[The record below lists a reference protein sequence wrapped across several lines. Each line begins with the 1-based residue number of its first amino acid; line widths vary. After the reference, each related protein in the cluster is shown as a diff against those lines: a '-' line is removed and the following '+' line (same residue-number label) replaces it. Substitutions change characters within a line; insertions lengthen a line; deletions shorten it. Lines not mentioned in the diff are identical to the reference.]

1 MPAPHIPTV
10 AWTWPIGAKWETP
23 YIVRYASNLDDG
35 PEHGIPLGGLG
46 AGCIGRAP
54 NGSFN
59 LWHLDGGEHTFEQ
72 FPGCQFVVYEHAV
85 GESQTYAMATG
96 GEALD
101 RWKWY
106 PASTALSL
114 RDGKTSRVGTA
125 HNPEAGQSRK
135 GKGGTYKALYPR
147 SWYCYEDIFKA
158 ELTCEQFSP
167 IWPHNYRESSY
178 PVAVFVWTAHNPT
191 DQPITL
197 SILLS
202 WQNMVSWFTNAE
214 ASPEIQQR
222 EDGSPFYDYVPRL
235 RQSAGNF
242 NRQVHSDHAIGIV
255 MDGAWSGSP
264 GEGDGQFC
272 IAVPATAGV
281 TYRTR
286 WNPDGDGA
294 DLWDSFAASGVLGNV
309 ADTTSAGEGEQV
321 GGAIALKFTLAPN
334 ETNEIPFVLSWDLPI
349 TEFATG
355 KLAYRRYTD
364 FYSRSGRNAWQ
375 LAQDALANYSTWQ
388 QNIIDWQQPILD
400 RADLPDWFK
409 MALFNELYDMASGGT
424 LWSAASDSD
433 PVGQF
438 GILECLDYR
447 WYESLDVRLY
457 GGFSTLMLWPELEK
471 SIMRAFARAI
481 PTEDPKQR
489 IIGYYYTVGEGEHL
503 APRKIKGATPHDLGA
518 PNEKPWIATNYT
530 SYQDCNQWKDL
541 PSDFVL
547 QVYRAFLLTGADDIE
562 FLAEC
567 WPAVTETI
575 QYLKLFDLDGDG
587 VPENGGAPDQTFDDW
602 QLKGLS
608 AYCGGL
614 WLAALEAAIKMG
626 EILQQHQKISG
637 SFAILKSQYQRWI
650 KQGKIVYQNKLWT
663 GSFYRL
669 DAESNS
675 DVVMADQLCGQF
687 CARLMDLPDIVD
699 EEYIDIA
706 LDTIYDA
713 CFVKF
718 NEYAAKHATPQNQ
731 KFEGAQAG
739 FFSAAQL
746 GMAVGAA
753 NGVKPDGSPQNPDDT
768 HQLEVWTGINF
779 GLAAFLAQMGKRN
792 EAMAITEAVVRQ
804 IYDYGLQ
811 FRTPEAITAVG
822 TFRAC
827 HYLRPMAIWG
837 LYAQLQPTMD
847 VD

>member
-54 NGSFN
+54 NGTFN
-59 LWHLDGGEHTFEQ
+59 LWHLDGGEHIFEH
-72 FPGCQFVVYEHAV
+72 FPACQFAVYEETA
-85 GESQTYAMATG
+85 GESQTYAMATSG
-96 GEALD
+96 NGLD
-101 RWKWY
+101 SWQWY
-106 PASTALSL
+106 PAGGRERNQTRTGST
-114 RDGKTSRVGTA
+114 
-125 HNPEAGQSRK
+125 EQSV
-135 GKGGTYKALYPR
+135 GGTYHALYPR
-147 SWYCYEDIFKA
+147 SWYSYRDIFKA

-167 IWPHNYRESSY
+167 IWPDYYCESSY
-178 PVAVFVWTAHNPT
+178 TVAVFVWTAHNPT
-191 DQPITL
+191 DRPMTL

-202 WQNMVSWFTNAE
+202 WQNMVGWFTNSE

-222 EDGSPFYDYVPRL
+222 EDGSPFYDYVPPL
-235 RQSAGNF
+235 YQSTGSF
-242 NRQVHSDHAIGIV
+242 NQLVNSETAMGIV
-255 MDGAWSGSP
+255 MDGAWTGSP
-264 GEGDGQFC
+264 KEGDGQFC
-272 IAVPATAGV
+272 IAVAGAGKT
-281 TYRTR
+281 TYHTR
-286 WNPDGDGA
+286 WNLDGA
-294 DLWDSFAASGVLGNV
+294 DLWNSFAATGLLSNV
-309 ADTTSAGEGEQV
+309 ADTTSAGEGEQI
-321 GGAIALKFTLAPN
+321 GGAISTKITLAPG
-334 ETNEIPFVLSWDLPI
+334 ETKEIPFTLTWDLPV

-375 LAQDALANYSTWQ
+375 LAQDALAHYSTWRQ
-388 QNIIDWQQPILD
+388 KIIDWQQPILD
-400 RADLPDWFK
+400 RQDLPDWFK

-424 LWSAASDSD
+424 LWSAASDID

-438 GILECLDYR
+438 GILECIDYR

-471 SIMRAFARAI
+471 SIVRAFARAI
-481 PTEDPKQR
+481 PTEDSKKR

-503 APRKIKGATPHDLGA
+503 APRKLKGATPHDLGA
-518 PNEKPWIATNYT
+518 PNENPWLATNYT

-547 QVYRAFLLTGADDIE
+547 QVYRAYLLTGGEDVE

-614 WLAALEAAIKMG
+614 WLAALEAAIKIG
-626 EILQQHQKISG
+626 DILQQHQKISG
-637 SFAILKSQYQRWI
+637 SFAIVKSQYQRWI
-650 KQGKIVYQNKLWT
+650 RQGKIVYQNKLWT

-687 CARLMDLPDIVD
+687 CARLMGLPDIVD
-699 EEYIDIA
+699 EEYIDTA

-713 CFVKF
+713 CFIKF
-718 NEYAAKHATPQNQ
+718 NEYAASHATPQNQ
-731 KFEGAQAG
+731 KFEGAQTG
-739 FFSAAQL
+739 LFSAARQ
-746 GMAVGAA
+746 GIAIGAA

-779 GLAAFLAQMGKRN
+779 GLAAFLAQMGKRDQ
-792 EAMAITEAVVRQ
+792 AMAITEAVVRQ
-804 IYDYGLQ
+804 IYDHGLQ

-837 LYAQLQPTMD
+837 LYAQLLS
-847 VD
+847 

>member
-54 NGSFN
+54 NGTFN
-59 LWHLDGGEHTFEQ
+59 LWHLDGGEHTFDQ
-72 FPGCQFVVYEHAV
+72 FPACQFAVYEATA
-85 GESQTYAMATG
+85 GESQTYAMATAG
-96 GEALD
+96 DGLGSWE
-101 RWKWY
+101 WY
-106 PASTALSL
+106 PA
-114 RDGKTSRVGTA
+114 GEG
-125 HNPEAGQSRK
+125 
-135 GKGGTYKALYPR
+135 GKGGTYQALYPR
-147 SWYCYEDIFKA
+147 SWYCYQDIFKA
-158 ELTCEQFSP
+158 QLTCEQFSP
-167 IWPHNYRESSY
+167 IWPDNYQESSY

-191 DQPITL
+191 EQPITL

-202 WQNMVSWFTNAE
+202 WQNMVGWFTNAE

-222 EDGSPFYDYVPRL
+222 EDGSPFYDYVPPL

-242 NRQVHSDHAIGIV
+242 NRLVTSETATGIV
-255 MDGAWSGSP
+255 MDGAWTGSP

-272 IAVPATAGV
+272 IAASGGV
-281 TYRTR
+281 TYHTR
-286 WNPDGDGA
+286 WNPAGDGA
-294 DLWDSFAASGVLGNV
+294 DLWAGFAADGTLGNV
-309 ADTTSAGEGEQV
+309 ADTTSVTADSQA
-321 GGAIALKFTLAPN
+321 GGAIATKITLAPG
-334 ETNEIPFVLSWDLPI
+334 ETQEIPFVLSWDLPV

-355 KLAYRRYTD
+355 KSAYRRYTD
-364 FYSRSGRNAWQ
+364 FCGRSGRNAWQ
-375 LAQDALANYSTWQ
+375 LAQTALAHYATWQ
-388 QNIIDWQQPILD
+388 QKIIDWQQPILA
-400 RADLPDWFK
+400 RPDLPDWFK

-424 LWSAASDSD
+424 LWSAASDDD

-438 GILECLDYR
+438 GILECIDYR

-481 PTEDPKQR
+481 PTADAKKR
-489 IIGYYYTVGEGEHL
+489 IIGYYYTVGAGEHL

-518 PNEKPWIATNYT
+518 PNENPWVATNYT

-547 QVYRAFLLTGADDIE
+547 QVYRAFLLTGGDDIA
-562 FLAEC
+562 FLADC

-626 EILQQHQKISG
+626 DILQQHQKISG
-637 SFAILKSQYQRWI
+637 SFAIVKSQYQRWI

-669 DAESNS
+669 DSESNS

-699 EEYIDIA
+699 PEYIDIA

-718 NEYAAKHATPQNQ
+718 NQYAADHVAPQNQ
-731 KFEGAQAG
+731 KFAGAQTG

-746 GMAVGAA
+746 GLAIGAA

-779 GLAAFLAQMGKRN
+779 GLAAFFAQMGKRA

-804 IYDYGLQ
+804 IYEHGLQ

-837 LYAQLQPTMD
+837 LYQEL
-847 VD
+847 